1 MLADDAASRV
11 IVGVDTHKQV
21 HVAAATTA
29 MGRHPCLQTRP
40 SQPIGGSPMTENSDG
55 GEAVSFQSQ
64 IKPMFREKDQQSMSS
79 RFDLWSYDSVSDH
92 ADAIYAQV
100 RSGTMP
106 CDGAWP
112 QSQVDLFERWI
123 DGGKLP

>member
-1 MLADDAASRV
+1 
-11 IVGVDTHKQV
+11 
-21 HVAAATTA
+21 
-29 MGRHPCLQTRP
+29 
-40 SQPIGGSPMTENSDG
+40 MTENSTG

-64 IKPMFREKDQQSMSS
+64 IKPLFREKDRQSMSS
-79 RFDLWSYDSVSDH
+79 RFDLWSYDSVSSH

-112 QSQVDLFERWI
+112 QSQVDVFERWI
-123 DGGKLP
+123 DSGKLP